1 MSPEPVFPADSPL
14 ISVPH
19 SFAIFPA
26 NEWDTTKANRP
37 ADHHPSPCPIHS
49 PSFRRM
55 SGIPRTG
62 GAPGPSHLGTRDEEP
77 TFR

>member
-26 NEWDTTKANRP
+26 NEWDTTNRG
-37 ADHHPSPCPIHS
+37 CPWS
-49 PSFRRM
+49 L
-55 SGIPRTG
+55 
-62 GAPGPSHLGTRDEEP
+62 ALGDQG
-77 TFR
+77 